1 MIVRKNTIK
10 LFVRQQSGKLG
21 AVVCAARQAQG
32 LTQAKLA
39 EALHVTIPTIRK
51 LESGDAS
58 VSLHTCLAA
67 LLILNIEKDV
77 LHTPQKE
84 RQTLPQIKTKQR
96 ASFAK
101 RLQLQGENARD
112 AENSAWLLSLS
123 PQQRVQVLINQEK
136 EQSLCGIARP

>member
-10 LFVRQQSGKLG
+10 LFVRQQSSKLG
-21 AVVCAARQAQG
+21 AVICAARQAQG
-32 LTQAKLA
+32 LTQAKFA

-67 LLILNIEKDV
+67 LLILNIEKGI
-77 LHTPQKE
+77 LHTEQSE
-84 RQTLPQIKTKQR
+84 RQTLPQIEAKQR

-101 RLQLQGENARD
+101 RLQLQGEHARD
-112 AENSAWLLSLS
+112 AENSAWILSLS
-123 PQQRVQVLINQEK
+123 PQQRVQALINQEK

>member
-1 MIVRKNTIK
+1 MIGRENTIK
-10 LFVRQQSGKLG
+10 LFVRQQSSKLG
-21 AVVCAARQAQG
+21 AVICAARQARG

-67 LLILNIEKDV
+67 LLVLNIEKDV
-77 LHTPQKE
+77 LHTSQQE
-84 RQTLPQIKTKQR
+84 RQTLPQIEEKQR
-96 ASFAK
+96 ESFAK

-112 AENSAWLLSLS
+112 AENSAWILSLS